1 MKIQSSPTLHLPR
14 PAQVALQK
22 SGQPVRDSFSI
33 DRSPSWKPLS
43 RQQMAKVKD
52 VAEHGV
58 AGAALG
64 CLAGYGLEGGFY
76 TSLGLA
82 AFGLVAG
89 AVAGTGLALRCN
101 PQKPSSLPIALV
113 SLAGLAL
120 GAAAGTDLLGPGLRL
135 AAVVAMGAG
144 AGISLAL
151 NDTKN
156 GGLQ

>member
-1 MKIQSSPTLHLPR
+1 MKIQSSPTHNLRKLT
-14 PAQVALQK
+14 QVGPQK
-22 SGQPVRDSFSI
+22 SDRPVSDSFSN
-33 DRSPSWKPLS
+33 DPAPSWKPLH
-43 RQQMAKVKD
+43 RQQMARALD

-64 CLAGYGLEGGFY
+64 CLAGYGLEGGIY

-89 AVAGTGLALRCN
+89 AAAGTGLALGSN
-101 PQKPSSLPIALV
+101 PQKPSPLPIALV

-135 AAVVAMGAG
+135 AAVAAMGAG

-151 NDTKN
+151 GDTTD
-156 GGLQ
+156 GAS